1 MSEQIA
7 VKFKKVELSWSELS
21 SLSNDD
27 RALLAFACFVVSEV
41 NCLRNLTIQALH
53 SICENPTAE
62 KFVSVQRNTLVRILV
77 SKLWE
82 FSRAIEKK
90 GVKLTGL
97 SHKARTAVTSAAAE
111 LSVASK
117 MPGAK
122 LAESLRNK
130 APFHY
135 DIGQFA
141 KNIRDGMA
149 DFDAGFLI
157 AEADGNC
164 VFRMGEV
171 VANGN
176 EKSVNFTELLEWV
189 QKLSRTITDFH
200 LGLANGLIP
209 SSLVRAREVVESVRF
224 PSDLVATYDT
234 RLPVLMSKTK

>member
-1 MSEQIA
+1 VSGEIA
-7 VKFKKVELSWSELS
+7 VNFKKVEFTWSELS

-53 SICENPTAE
+53 SISENPIAE

-82 FSRAIEKK
+82 FSKAIENK
-90 GVKLTGL
+90 GVKLKGL
-97 SHKARTAVTSAAAE
+97 SDKARTAVKSAASE
-111 LSVASK
+111 LSVAGK
-117 MPGAK
+117 LPGAK

-130 APFHY
+130 ATFHY
-135 DIGQFA
+135 DIGQFV

-149 DFDAGFLI
+149 DFEAGFLI

-171 VANGN
+171 VASGN
-176 EKSVNFTELLEWV
+176 EKPVNFAELLEWV
-189 QKLSRTITDFH
+189 QKDGLS
-200 LGLANGLIP
+200 
-209 SSLVRAREVVESVRF
+209 S
-224 PSDLVATYDT
+224 
-234 RLPVLMSKTK
+234 